1 MSLSFVI
8 KVLDDLIDNL
18 LTERYYI
25 IRYEWYPD
33 RDVDLY
39 DIEDE
44 LKRLY
49 YERSIAIRL
58 RNDIMDY

>member
-18 LTERYYI
+18 LIERYYI

-33 RDVDLY
+33 RDVDLD

-49 YERSIAIRL
+49 CERSIAVRL
-58 RNDIMDY
+58 RNDIMGS

>member
-49 YERSIAIRL
+49 YERSIAVRL
-58 RNDIMDY
+58 RNDIMGS

>member
-49 YERSIAIRL
+49 YERSMVISL
-58 RNDIMDY
+58 KSDIMD

>member
-49 YERSIAIRL
+49 HERSMVISL
-58 RNDIMDY
+58 KSDIMDF

>member
-1 MSLSFVI
+1 MPLSFVI
-8 KVLDDLIDNL
+8 KVLDDLIDKL
-18 LTERYYI
+18 LIERYYI